1 MLPYLGRHLLAIMP
15 IDEDGSLD
23 AYRLRFMAVIGGTW
37 SWCLDHV
44 VSGYVH
50 AALLVPVSAVLL
62 LWCCDMI
69 TGTLAAIVRGGWRSW
84 SPTRA
89 KGGVA
94 KLVLLWLPAVG
105 ICYLLRDSHVF
116 GAGLFAGILEAYVIF
131 AEAGS
136 VLKNLGRL
144 NNHAGMT
151 RAGEIAEGRA
161 DSLLERAEGKATDL
175 RVMARGRAESLIETA
190 EVKAET
196 LLEAA
201 EAKAAQKD
209 DARSL

>member
-1 MLPYLGRHLLAIMP
+1 MLAYLGRQLLAIMP
-15 IDEDGSLD
+15 LDADGSID
-23 AYRLRFMAVIGGTW
+23 AYRLRFMAVVGATW
-37 SWCLDHV
+37 SWLLAHV
-44 VSGYVH
+44 VDGYVQ
-50 AALLVPVSAVLL
+50 AALLVPVSAVLI

-69 TGTLAAIVRGGWRSW
+69 TGTIAAVVRGGWRAW
-84 SPTRA
+84 SPTKA
-89 KGGVA
+89 KAGIA

-116 GAGLFAGILEAYVIF
+116 GAGLFAGVLEAYVIF
-131 AEAGS
+131 AEVGS

-161 DSLLERAEGKATDL
+161 DSLLERAEGKALDL
-175 RVMARGRAESLIETA
+175 RVTARAKAETLIETA

-196 LLEAA
+196 LLEEA
-201 EAKAAQKD
+201 ETKAHKD
-209 DARSL
+209 DAGPL